1 MTQPTM
7 RIRGAAD
14 LIAAVPY
21 LLGFHPANSLALIA
35 MRHARVTFA
44 VRADL
49 PDAGAPADVIAA
61 HAEHLV
67 TAVTRQDG
75 ITGVIIV
82 GYGPADRVT
91 PVIDA
96 ARHAFTAADIP
107 VRDALRVTD
116 GRYWSYTCHNL
127 GCCPADGTPCDPD
140 SSLVAAEATLAG
152 MVALPSRADLAAQ
165 IAAVDADARRHMAEA
180 TTRALY
186 EMAALG
192 ADAPLTERGYAAV
205 RQAHQ
210 CYEDGCSLND
220 DDAAWLT
227 ILLQDHQVRDYAGA
241 HCTDHP
247 SRLALWSD
255 ITRRAEPGLVAAP
268 ASLLAYTAWQHGN
281 GALALIAVDRALDA
295 DPTYALAR
303 LIGEALQRSIPPSA
317 LGAWPTER
325 L

>member
-14 LIAAVPY
+14 LIAALPY
-21 LLGFHPANSLALIA
+21 LLGFHPANSLTVTA
-35 MRHARVTFA
+35 MRDARVTFA
-44 VRADL
+44 MRADL
-49 PDAGAPADVIAA
+49 PDAGTPAEVVAA
-61 HAEHLV
+61 HADQLV
-67 TAVTRQDG
+67 TAVTRQEG

-82 GYGPADRVT
+82 GYGPAERVT
-91 PVIDA
+91 PAVDA
-96 ARHAFTAADIP
+96 AHRALTAAGIP

-116 GRYWSYTCHNL
+116 GRYWSYTCTNL
-127 GCCPADGTPCDPD
+127 TCCPADGTPCDRD
-140 SSLVAAEATLAG
+140 SSRVAAEATLAG

-165 IAAVDADARRHMAEA
+165 IAPVDGDARQRMHDA

-186 EMAALG
+186 EIAALG
-192 ADAPLTERGYAAV
+192 ADASLTERGHAAV

-210 CYEDGCSLND
+210 RYEDGRALSD

-227 ILLQDHQVRDYAGA
+227 ILLQHHQVRDHAGA
-241 HCTDHP
+241 RCTDHP
-247 SRLALWSD
+247 SRLTLWTD

-295 DPTYALAR
+295 DPTYTLAH

-317 LGAWPTER
+317 VGAWPAEHS
-325 L
+325 